1 MTQIKEFA
9 NRIKTD
15 CTLNYTCCA
24 SYCILKNVVDN
35 IPKTD
40 LWKQDRVNKDSLI
53 SESVHFYLDNYVL
66 FTLTEHSW
74 DIGDIYSPKDYMESL
89 KDYNI
94 STEDDYSL
102 RLQEEYSSLEEFKQE
117 LIDYLEEFVY
127 SC

>member
-15 CTLNYTCCA
+15 CTLNYTCCT

-40 LWKQDRVNKDSLI
+40 LWKQDRVHKDSLI

-74 DIGDIYSPKDYMESL
+74 DIGDIYSPKDYVKLL
-89 KDYNI
+89 KDYDI
-94 STEDDYSL
+94 STEDDYGL